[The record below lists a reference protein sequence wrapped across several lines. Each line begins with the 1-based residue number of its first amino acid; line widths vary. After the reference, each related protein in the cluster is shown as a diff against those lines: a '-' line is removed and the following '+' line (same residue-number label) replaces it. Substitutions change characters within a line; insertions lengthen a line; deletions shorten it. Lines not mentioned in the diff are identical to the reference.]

1 VCISDL
7 PGIVADRGKRQLVL
21 RVGQPGAVLHA
32 AADGD
37 RGVLH
42 VHLAKGEPAE
52 GARRARA
59 QRRQHGAAVQDEG
72 DHHDHVRGGAVR
84 GVVAAALRGVLDD
97 QVLAAAAGRR
107 ELHGGLAS
115 GRAVAGCRQLVHQ
128 PAAVRHIQPQVP
140 GRLPG
145 PVVRQDLPSVRLQQL
160 GAVSA
165 RRRPGRYRGRVQAQ
179 QLRLR
184 QRRRPRP
191 QSQDHRRHIRARR
204 PSSGRPTGS
213 AANGSA
219 TAAAAHSPTRQV
231 VVGQGNARRRR
242 VHWRFRGAVLSDKR
256 RKLVRVTRQPR
267 SPSPGRRI
275 ECRIRDEMTATSA
288 ALQPMQLICT

>member
-1 VCISDL
+1 
-7 PGIVADRGKRQLVL
+7 VADRGKRQPVL
-21 RVGQPGAVLHA
+21 RVGQPGAVLRV

-37 RGVLH
+37 RGMLH
-42 VHLAKGEPAE
+42 VHLAKGEPAK

-59 QRRQHGAAVQDEG
+59 QRRQHGATVQDEG

-84 GVVAAALRGVLDD
+84 GIVAAALRGVLAD
-97 QVLAAAAGRR
+97 QVLAAATGRR

-115 GRAVAGCRQLVHQ
+115 GRAVAGRRQLVHQ
-128 PAAVRHIQPQVP
+128 PAAVRNIQPQVP

-145 PVVRQDLPSVRLQQL
+145 PVVRQDLPSVRLQQF

-165 RRRPGRYRGRVQAQ
+165 RRRPSRYRGRVQAQ
-179 QLRLR
+179 QQRLR

-191 QSQDHRRHIRARR
+191 QPQDHRCHIRACH
-204 PSSGRPTGS
+204 PSSGRRTDS
-213 AANGSA
+213 AATGSA
-219 TAAAAHSPTRQV
+219 TASAARSPTRQV

-242 VHWRFRGAVLSDKR
+242 VHRRFRGAVLSDKR

-267 SPSPGRRI
+267 SPSPSRRRI
-275 ECRIRDEMTATSA
+275 ECRTRDEMTATFA
-288 ALQPMQLICT
+288 VLQSMQLICT